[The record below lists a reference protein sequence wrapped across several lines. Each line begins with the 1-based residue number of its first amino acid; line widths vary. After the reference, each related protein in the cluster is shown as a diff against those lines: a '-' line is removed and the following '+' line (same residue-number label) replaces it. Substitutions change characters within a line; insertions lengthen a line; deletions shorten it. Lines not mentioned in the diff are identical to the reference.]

1 MSEQTIDAGNEDKS
15 TAIVNWEEK
24 LAGFAQEAAKDEA
37 IAGTWLSVKAGRLSI
52 EKTPVAGNTLDC
64 IVIANAYEN
73 AYYEGKFD
81 PNKPKPPVCYAIHV
95 NEDEMVPHEKA
106 AKPQAASCAECPM
119 NEWDSAAESK
129 GKACKNIRRLAL
141 LPPDAITDPA
151 KVSSAESLFLKL
163 PVMSVKNWS
172 LYVNNVAT
180 EFKRPP
186 FAVVTQISTIP
197 DTKAQFKVT
206 FKTGYKINDAEMIE
220 ALVARHEREKQT
232 IDFPYQAEVAKPA
245 QEESGKF

>member
-1 MSEQTIDAGNEDKS
+1 MSEQTIDAGTES
-15 TAIVNWEEK
+15 TSIVNWEEK

-81 PNKPKPPVCYAIHV
+81 PNNPKPPVCYAIHV

-119 NEWDSAAESK
+119 NEWGSAAESK

-141 LPPDAITDPA
+141 LPPDAITDAA
-151 KVSSAESLFLKL
+151 KISSAESLFLKL

-180 EFKRPP
+180 EYKRPP